1 MPPITP
7 RGFPVTPRLPP
18 SFLSVEGSHWL
29 LGTPFRGWDS
39 SASKDH
45 LPRSYFDGTSC
56 KIAGA
61 HWLAPSVPS
70 PLPHRL
76 SNGRSSAM
84 PPITTIPPLY
94 STRKAAIGQNS
105 ARDIVVVLPEP
116 KLATTVPKL
125 NLKFLDEYETV
136 ESKNTITTS
145 NFSGRPATLQGYR
158 KLNFDGLVLRKER
171 HQAYDKVQQW
181 LGVAITEQV
190 GKRKKC
196 GDKGL
201 STSRTGDGN
210 SSHMPGK
217 TIC

>member
-1 MPPITP
+1 
-7 RGFPVTPRLPP
+7 
-18 SFLSVEGSHWL
+18 
-29 LGTPFRGWDS
+29 
-39 SASKDH
+39 
-45 LPRSYFDGTSC
+45 
-56 KIAGA
+56 
-61 HWLAPSVPS
+61 
-70 PLPHRL
+70 
-76 SNGRSSAM
+76 M
-84 PPITTIPPLY
+84 PPITTMPPLY

-105 ARDIVVVLPEP
+105 ARDIVEILPEP

-145 NFSGRPATLQGYR
+145 NFSLQGYR
-158 KLNFDGLVLRKER
+158 KLNFDGLVLREER
-171 HQAYDKVQQW
+171 HQAYDKVQRW

-201 STSRTGDGN
+201 STSRIRDGN
-210 SSHMPGK
+210 SSHKPAK